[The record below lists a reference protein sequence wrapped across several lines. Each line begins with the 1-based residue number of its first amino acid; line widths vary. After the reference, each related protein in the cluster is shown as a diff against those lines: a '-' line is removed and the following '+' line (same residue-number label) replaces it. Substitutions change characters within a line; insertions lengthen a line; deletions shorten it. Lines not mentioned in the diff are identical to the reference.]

1 MKNDY
6 LQKQK
11 GGAYSSI
18 SRALPCP
25 FYTMFRDILNRF
37 VTRPYFGECIN
48 LTAPMIYFVLLGTL
62 TTITFVT
69 RPYFGE
75 CINLTVTM
83 IYFVLLGTLT
93 TITVEIVIPI
103 YDIIFC

>member
-18 SRALPCP
+18 PRALPCP
-25 FYTMFRDILNRF
+25 FYTMFRDILN
-37 VTRPYFGECIN
+37 I
-48 LTAPMIYFVLLGTL
+48 
-62 TTITFVT
+62 FVT